1 MKHIEERM
9 SELSDMLTN
18 FAAIRGNE
26 AAEKVTAILTA
37 VNIYQKFGELL
48 VMNAEVYQREANLA
62 RGETA
67 VRLAQM
73 AAATETHS
81 KLMSESCNASIQQLI
96 RAAFAGADD
105 ELVLDSVKMIDTAY
119 NFLLK
124 V

>member
-9 SELSDMLTN
+9 NELSDMLTN

-26 AAEKVTAILTA
+26 AAEKVTAVLTV

-48 VMNAEVYQREANLA
+48 AINAEVFKREAGLA
-62 RGETA
+62 NGETA
-67 VRLAQM
+67 VRLTQL
-73 AAATETHS
+73 AAAAENHS
-81 KLMSESCNASIQQLI
+81 KLMGESCNVAIQQLI
-96 RAAFAGADD
+96 RATFAGADE